1 MTRPVFTPYSF
12 NTYGGYNNYPYMQN
26 PMQPQMPMQSQMPV
40 QPQEQ
45 IQGQMQ
51 NPIQPQEQPST
62 IGSPIQTIQNSQMMN
77 PQAVCYF
84 VMAKDEMQ
92 GLKVEPNTLYIG
104 INKQSKE
111 MYIRSWNNDGNIDF
125 NTYTLAENKQE
136 ESELKMIVNKLNA
149 IEEKLNERNDTNA
162 NAKYNGRANAKQ
174 SNDGSF

>member
-26 PMQPQMPMQSQMPV
+26 PMQPQMPMQ
-40 QPQEQ
+40 PQEQ
-45 IQGQMQ
+45 SA
-51 NPIQPQEQPST
+51 NV
-62 IGSPIQTIQNSQMMN
+62 GSPIQTIQNSQMLN

-111 MYIRSWNNDGNIDF
+111 MYVRSWNNDGNIDF

-162 NAKYNGRANAKQ
+162 NAKYNGRTNAKQ